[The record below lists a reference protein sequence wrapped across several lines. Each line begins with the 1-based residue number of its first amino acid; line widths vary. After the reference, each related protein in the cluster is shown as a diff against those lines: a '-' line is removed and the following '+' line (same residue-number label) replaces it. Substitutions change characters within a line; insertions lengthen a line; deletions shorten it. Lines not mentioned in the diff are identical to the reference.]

1 MYTAHAWINDIGLCI
16 CPIPSVSFPRSCD
29 RAFFFFPM
37 KRKGFFMN
45 TISAKRSQQIRFIVV
60 TGVLSAVAAVL
71 MMLSFSVP
79 FMPSFIK
86 MDFSEL
92 PALIASFS
100 MGPLSGVLV
109 CLLKNLINLPMSTT
123 GGVGEL
129 SNFVLGA
136 CLVLPAGLFY
146 RCRKNRRS
154 ALLGALIGSLIM
166 ALISLPSNYFVMYP
180 FYINVMKFP
189 LDVILG
195 MYEAIFP
202 GVDGLLSCL
211 LIFNVPY
218 TFLKGAIDTLLTF
231 LIYKHISP
239 LIKGVKK

>member
-1 MYTAHAWINDIGLCI
+1 MSIENKRG
-16 CPIPSVSFPRSCD
+16 D
-29 RAFFFFPM
+29 R
-37 KRKGFFMN
+37 
-45 TISAKRSQQIRFIVV
+45 IRFLVV
-60 TGVLSAVAAVL
+60 TAVLGAVSAVL

-100 MGPLSGVLV
+100 MGPLSGILV
-109 CLLKNLINLPMSTT
+109 CLIKNLINVTMTTT

-129 SNFVLGA
+129 SNFLLGV
-136 CLVLPAGLFY
+136 CLVLPAGLIY
-146 RCRKNRRS
+146 RYRKNRTS
-154 ALLGALIGSLIM
+154 ALIGALIGSLCM
-166 ALISLPSNYFVMYP
+166 ALFSLPSNYFVMYP
-180 FYINVMKFP
+180 IYSKFMP
-189 LDVILG
+189 IEAIIG
-195 MYEAIFP
+195 MYQAIFP
-202 GVDGLLSCL
+202 GVNGLLSCL

-239 LIKGVKK
+239 LIKGVRK